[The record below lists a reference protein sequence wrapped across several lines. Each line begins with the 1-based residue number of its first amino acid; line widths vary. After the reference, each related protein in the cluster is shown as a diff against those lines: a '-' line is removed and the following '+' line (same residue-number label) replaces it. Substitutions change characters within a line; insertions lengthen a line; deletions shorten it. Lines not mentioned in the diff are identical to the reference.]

1 MVLKSLSDEDRAKA
15 RAKALTSR
23 TRRAEVKEAFGKGRL
38 DINEILDLV
47 AEDEAVG
54 RLRVVDLLESVPGVG
69 EIRAAALMERIG
81 ISPNRRLRG
90 LGRKQRAA
98 LVGHFTESPPAAKSN

>member
-1 MVLKSLSDEDRAKA
+1 MVLKSLSDEDRARA
-15 RAKALTSR
+15 RAKALQSR
-23 TRRAEVKEAFGKGRL
+23 TRRAEVKNAFGTGRL
-38 DINEILDLV
+38 GITELLDMT
-47 AEDEAVG
+47 ADDEAVG
-54 RLRVVDLLESVPGVG
+54 RLRVADLLESVPGVG

-98 LVGHFTESPPAAKSN
+98 LIQHFTDAPPPTKE